1 MRRCFRR
8 LFLATAIC
16 FLPLG
21 LGVRH
26 LLAEEPWASVA
37 SLTVVALGTW
47 GLRGRIDLAIDDRP
61 ISRARRSFERAY
73 FVFWC
78 AAVGSFPLFV
88 IAGPLAWLF
97 AGHVG
102 LGGLLAF
109 LIALPLALWGV
120 LLRPRRVL
128 VRTVEVAVPGLA
140 PAFDGFRIAH
150 LSDLHIGGLFPA
162 DEARKVVRMTNRL
175 GVDLVAL
182 TGDYVTSGNRFHEQ
196 TGRLLGELEGREGV
210 VAVFGNHDNFGGRE
224 PLASTLVASG
234 VTVLENQHIR
244 IERGGAQLVVAG
256 VDDIY
261 SRRASVQRTFEH
273 VEAHEPCVTL
283 VHDPRQATRIAQCT
297 TGLIL
302 AGHTHWGQIG
312 LPWRS
317 QKLNIAGRRFQAHGG
332 LSTVGDAQLYVHP
345 GIGATGVPVR
355 FGVAPE
361 VTVLILRP
369 APAAV
374 ASPRRQA
381 A

>member
-1 MRRCFRR
+1 MRRFFRR
-8 LFLATAIC
+8 LFIATALC
-16 FLPLG
+16 FVPLG
-21 LGVRH
+21 LGVRY
-26 LLAEEPWASVA
+26 LLGDEPWASLACLAVI
-37 SLTVVALGTW
+37 ALGTW

-73 FVFWC
+73 FVLWC

-88 IAGPLAWLF
+88 IVGPLAWLF

-109 LIALPLALWGV
+109 SIALPLALWGV
-120 LLRPRRVL
+120 LLRPHRVR
-128 VRTVEVAVPGLA
+128 VRSIEVAVPGLPA
-140 PAFDGFRIAH
+140 AFDGFRIAH
-150 LSDLHIGGLFPA
+150 LSDIHIGGLFPA
-162 DEARKVVRMTNRL
+162 DDARKVVAMTNRL

-224 PLASTLVASG
+224 PLASTLAASG
-234 VTVLENQHIR
+234 VTVLENEHIR
-244 IERGGAQLVVAG
+244 IERDGAELVVAG

-261 SRRASVQRTFEH
+261 SRRASVHRTFEH
-273 VEAHEPCVTL
+273 VEVGEPCVTL
-283 VHDPRQATRIAQCT
+283 VHDPRQAARIAERT
-297 TGLIL
+297 NGLIL

-312 LPWRS
+312 VPWRS
-317 QKLNIAGRRFQAHGG
+317 HKLNIAGKRFHAEGG

-361 VTVLILRP
+361 VTVLVLRP
-369 APAAV
+369 GLASV
-374 ASPRRQA
+374 ASAKRKA